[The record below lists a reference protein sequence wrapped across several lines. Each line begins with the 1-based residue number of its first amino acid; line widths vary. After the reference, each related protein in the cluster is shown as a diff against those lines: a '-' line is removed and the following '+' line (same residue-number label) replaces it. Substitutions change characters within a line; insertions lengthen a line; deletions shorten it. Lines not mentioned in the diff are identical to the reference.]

1 MDGYTDV
8 QRMRFRMEE
17 IVLYAETDK
26 KARELIQSSLRKT
39 TQLGCVDVDGLHS
52 PEN

>member
-26 KARELIQSSLRKT
+26 KAQE
-39 TQLGCVDVDGLHS
+39 
-52 PEN
+52 